1 MTKPI
6 QAYILSYKGNEVMA
20 TRLEKQL
27 KARGFPHVEIVYA
40 PDMAKQGYRR
50 NRVVYHTFQK
60 YLLPRAMSQDKD
72 IMVFE
77 DDADVY
83 SPYSK
88 YQELAQKAPM
98 NRIAWWKD
106 VKSKGK
112 TDFLVGSTIVS
123 YKRSFLDKFKE
134 KMDKTQEQ
142 HIDGFLTKKFEE
154 GKDWIKED
162 NKGFGGTVSHKSYI
176 FDDEFRKGN
185 KGADAPSNLVIEDVP
200 VGYKLPAG
208 GKEAVDG
215 YKPPKVPEKQVPV
228 KPKIVK
234 IKKKV
239 KPI

>member
-1 MTKPI
+1 MSKEL
-6 QAYILSYKGNEVMA
+6 QSYILSYKGNEVMA
-20 TRLEKQL
+20 TRLAKQL
-27 KARGFPHVEIVYA
+27 KDRGFPHVEIVYA

-50 NRVVYHTFQK
+50 NRVVYHTFK
-60 YLLPRAMSQDKD
+60 NYLLPRALAQDKD
-72 IMVFE
+72 TLVFE

-88 YQELAQKAPM
+88 YKELAAKAPM

-123 YKRSFLDKFKE
+123 YKRPFLDTVKE
-134 KMDKTQEQ
+134 KMDKFPEQ

-154 GKDWIKED
+154 GKDWIREE

-185 KGADAPSNLVIEDVP
+185 KGSDAPADYVIADVP
-200 VGYKLPAG
+200 VGYELPAG
-208 GKEAVDG
+208 GKEAVEG
-215 YKPPKVPEKQVPV
+215 YKPPKE
-228 KPKIVK
+228 
-234 IKKKV
+234 KKK
-239 KPI
+239 